1 MSKGFTDWTDL
12 GIFPLQ
18 DVEADVP
25 LGVRMAVAGGRVASR
40 PDPGGAGGPKLTELA
55 REHGLGTL
63 GDLHPWLF
71 WQTKEREKRAMG
83 SWSMFWGAIVN
94 DGATGGGR
102 YAAKPSKLLPLTVT
116 GGKAKKIVGDV
127 RYRTIEPE
135 WSKCLPTNLQG
146 TMMVATGDTS
156 EQTPGAVM
164 LHADPRLV
172 AVNVEGPAEGGTLV
186 VDAQPEGELCMDD
199 SDTPGKGGR
208 HARLQSLV
216 RVIALDANVT
226 GALGAAELN
235 GLALNYGL
243 AEQDK
248 VAGLGMVYGRGK
260 SGGGGGGSGTT
271 RPAPTKGPTT
281 GTRTGAARGPGAGG
295 VLPSRSGGFASGPGT
310 ANSGGQGGKGED
322 DERPLREFGEFKAAA
337 QAGHAIGLMAGVQG
351 CGPIVFG
358 CTKHRF
364 GQDADGHPI
373 TSAHIDTDALYHE
386 DDDKDGPLLFEGE
399 FPDDVK
405 EHKIKTHVHLSFDK
419 AETHSW
425 CKGAKQGVWRW
436 WTTVPYCTP
445 TRIPNGQRPPTSR
458 PTGPS
463 TPGPGT
469 PSPGTPAPPGGG
481 PPTGPKRPR
490 PTGPTRPPGNTPGI
504 GAPLG
509 GGPGSRPPG
518 NRAGGPLRIP
528 GGAGRSLAGGPN
540 VGGPRFLEGDEGP
553 PGGAG
558 ASYGGGYYF
567 EQHTPA
573 GKPGFGTPRGTVHN
587 ELEFDILGDYSGG
600 PLGGP
605 VGVINRVGGSRR
617 GVDVGVFSILHPH
630 NTGFAAVGFRP
641 QLWINGAPNFEHNPE
656 LAASVIEAEELTRPT
671 VLTLRAW
678 GAQNESGDWNYTDRP
693 ELGRARGGHADG
705 GVFFAPPEFEV
716 EDYYGINSAADVR
729 SAGTTSYV
737 MCAPSVAFALGTP
750 RNNGGLN
757 VKSVIIGQVA
767 ADGTNDPLTIY
778 QLNSSRV
785 AVSMISARVD
795 QTDGESRVTFSG
807 TQSVQ
812 IPSGTTAQQPTTPVV
827 GDLRFNTDDA
837 ALEVYGG
844 SAWSAG
850 IAASDVMLLSGANS
864 MTGDLD
870 LGGNCIAT
878 EDAVTNA
885 ATVAAC
891 VKHTSTGTPAAGM
904 GTGLSFVTETAA
916 GNNEVGSVIESV
928 ATDVTGAAEDFDLV
942 FKGMTGGAAATEKM
956 RLTSGGDVGIGI
968 TAPSDRLHVT
978 SDSVADALRVDG
990 TTGHVGIGAAP
1001 DTSATLRVEGDLEV
1015 ADGYSTSGSARNA
1028 HLTVWSDNAFGMELA
1043 GTGTAPALR
1052 VFGRATDTDAI
1063 HFGTYTAD
1071 STTQSSF
1078 VQRAVLTSAGGL
1090 GVGVTA
1096 PAAGVVDA
1104 LAGFADNGTAGID
1117 KTFSFS
1123 DGALQTHSVVISGGI
1138 ITQWDTLG
1146 E

>member
-1 MSKGFTDWTDL
+1 
-12 GIFPLQ
+12 
-18 DVEADVP
+18 
-25 LGVRMAVAGGRVASR
+25 
-40 PDPGGAGGPKLTELA
+40 
-55 REHGLGTL
+55 
-63 GDLHPWLF
+63 
-71 WQTKEREKRAMG
+71 
-83 SWSMFWGAIVN
+83 
-94 DGATGGGR
+94 
-102 YAAKPSKLLPLTVT
+102 
-116 GGKAKKIVGDV
+116 
-127 RYRTIEPE
+127 
-135 WSKCLPTNLQG
+135 
-146 TMMVATGDTS
+146 
-156 EQTPGAVM
+156 
-164 LHADPRLV
+164 
-172 AVNVEGPAEGGTLV
+172 
-186 VDAQPEGELCMDD
+186 
-199 SDTPGKGGR
+199 
-208 HARLQSLV
+208 
-216 RVIALDANVT
+216 
-226 GALGAAELN
+226 
-235 GLALNYGL
+235 
-243 AEQDK
+243 
-248 VAGLGMVYGRGK
+248 
-260 SGGGGGGSGTT
+260 
-271 RPAPTKGPTT
+271 
-281 GTRTGAARGPGAGG
+281 

-630 NTGFAAVGFRP
+630 NTGFAAVSFRP
-641 QLWINGAPNFEHNPE
+641 QLWIKGAPNFEHNPE

-671 VLTLRAW
+671 VLALRAW

-807 TQSVQ
+807 THSVAL
-812 IPSGTTAQQPTTPVV
+812 PSGVQDDRPTTPVE
-827 GDLRFNTDDA
+827 GDLRFNTSGTEDDIEFWDTKSNIWRTVSA
-837 ALEVYGG
+837 TGG
-844 SAWSAG
+844 SAIPVDVVEVDFSAVNQFNYDHGRPEYPG
-850 IAASDVMLLSGANS
+850 ISVVDSDGFEV
-864 MTGDLD
+864 
-870 LGGNCIAT
+870 
-878 EDAVTNA
+878 V
-885 ATVAAC
+885 VC
-891 VKHTSTGTPAAGM
+891 VKHVAGRV
-904 GTGLSFVTETAA
+904 TISF
-916 GNNEVGSVIESV
+916 
-928 ATDVTGAAEDFDLV
+928 
-942 FKGMTGGAAATEKM
+942 
-956 RLTSGGDVGIGI
+956 
-968 TAPSDRLHVT
+968 
-978 SDSVADALRVDG
+978 
-990 TTGHVGIGAAP
+990 
-1001 DTSATLRVEGDLEV
+1001 
-1015 ADGYSTSGSARNA
+1015 
-1028 HLTVWSDNAFGMELA
+1028 
-1043 GTGTAPALR
+1043 
-1052 VFGRATDTDAI
+1052 
-1063 HFGTYTAD
+1063 
-1071 STTQSSF
+1071 
-1078 VQRAVLTSAGGL
+1078 
-1090 GVGVTA
+1090 
-1096 PAAGVVDA
+1096 
-1104 LAGFADNGTAGID
+1104 NGTLNNA
-1117 KTFSFS
+1117 KLLLF
-1123 DGALQTHSVVISGGI
+1123 
-1138 ITQWDTLG
+1138 
-1146 E
+1146 